1 MKMNKNITRR
11 YALGALV
18 AAISFFPSSILAFS
32 KSDAEGLIKNLTVD
46 VLRAVNEQISEEMM
60 FSKFEMIF
68 SSRCFFQ
75 KTNKQ
80 IQLYYLSTC
89 FRAFSGRK

>member
-18 AAISFFPSSILAFS
+18 ATISFLPSSILAFS

-46 VLRAVNEQISEEMM
+46 VLSAVNEQKSEELM

-68 SSRCFFQ
+68 SKYAKKSSNR
-75 KTNKQ
+75 
-80 IQLYYLSTC
+80 LP
-89 FRAFSGRK
+89 

>member
-18 AAISFFPSSILAFS
+18 APISFFPSSILAFS

-46 VLRAVNEQISEEMM
+46 VLSDRRA
-60 FSKFEMIF
+60 
-68 SSRCFFQ
+68 SR
-75 KTNKQ
+75 N
-80 IQLYYLSTC
+80 
-89 FRAFSGRK
+89 R

>member
-18 AAISFFPSSILAFS
+18 APISFFPSSILALS
-32 KSDAEGLIKNLTVD
+32 KSDAEGLIKNLTFD
-46 VLRAVNEQISEEMM
+46 VLSAVNEQISEEIM

-68 SSRCFFQ
+68 FKIC
-75 KTNKQ
+75 
-80 IQLYYLSTC
+80 
-89 FRAFSGRK
+89 